1 MRIRK
6 RLPEN
11 LGLIEK
17 VSESNME
24 KLYWVSAIIQGYN
37 NKKPWLCAM
46 NEGQINFDE
55 SMSIINRLRDNY
67 DVLSAWIDT
76 FDVSGEKKTVYH
88 DCYINAFG
96 DLSHR

>member
-1 MRIRK
+1 
-6 RLPEN
+6 
-11 LGLIEK
+11 
-17 VSESNME
+17 ME

-37 NKKPWLCAM
+37 NEKPWLCAM

-76 FDVSGEKKTVYH
+76 FDVSGEKKR
-88 DCYINAFG
+88 YITTATSMLLAIFHIVDNI
-96 DLSHR
+96 RK

>member
-24 KLYWVSAIIQGYN
+24 KLYWVSAIIQNDGD
-37 NKKPWLCAM
+37 KRAWLCAM
-46 NEGQINFDE
+46 TD
-55 SMSIINRLRDNY
+55 SVYSIEQAMETINRARANHI
-67 DVLSAWIDT
+67 VLSAWVDT
-76 FDVSGEKKTVYH
+76 FDENNVKKTVFH
-88 DCYINAFG
+88 ECYVNIVGHVN
-96 DLSHR
+96 R